1 MAAIAQSLPRSRGRL
16 AWFRDFLRDELAPY
30 PGRAALVVRMVTAAT
45 LVMIIGMT
53 FQMPYSVYAA
63 LYGLILPRES
73 LEATASA
80 VRGLVVGVVLA
91 GAYVLVGA
99 MLFLGSPM
107 LRLLWVVVTLFLT
120 FYLLSAMHSYV
131 ASARF
136 GYLLVIAIPLWVRQI
151 PPNEKVE
158 QTLWAVGALLLAGM
172 ITLALEMFFAAF
184 RRTDDLIGGI
194 TARLECV
201 EELLDDYAE
210 GRNVEATTQTAIT
223 RFAMVGASGLRRT
236 VQRSDYEPQYKQEVA
251 AVVALVGRL
260 VDIAANLRLS
270 SSASEDD
277 RKQIRGIVDNIVEIR
292 GDLTRG
298 IAPRQIEYREKADA
312 PLLNEIERTVSMIPE
327 VFTGSRSLSIYEPQ
341 PLHRDRPASLLAP
354 GALSNPEHLKFGLR
368 GCLAASICYIIY
380 NALFWPGISTALI
393 TCFVTALTTIGT
405 SHQKQILRF
414 TGAIVGGFLIG
425 MGSQVF
431 ILPYLDSIAG
441 FVVLFVLVTALS
453 SWFVTSSPRL
463 SYFGVQ
469 VALAFY
475 LINLQEFKIQTSLAV
490 ARDRVV
496 GMLLG
501 LFMMWLVFDHLWSA
515 PAALEM
521 RKAFLSG
528 LRFIAQLAREPVSN
542 DLRTAI
548 ERSDALREMINTNF
562 NNVRSLADGVLFE
575 FGPSRQQ
582 DLAFRDRIRRW
593 QPQLRVLF
601 VMRIASLKYR
611 LQLTGFELPERVLC
625 ALQEYDDHS
634 ARILE
639 EMADRIEHNA
649 AQARNSVDHSHEL
662 LNKTVQGIQA
672 EEWPQLPT
680 GRAQSLI
687 TLLRGIDGLTTSLAS
702 EMVAEFGT
710 LPDHSQLR
718 PA

>member
-1 MAAIAQSLPRSRGRL
+1 
-16 AWFRDFLRDELAPY
+16 
-30 PGRAALVVRMVTAAT
+30 
-45 LVMIIGMT
+45 
-53 FQMPYSVYAA
+53 
-63 LYGLILPRES
+63 
-73 LEATASA
+73 
-80 VRGLVVGVVLA
+80 
-91 GAYVLVGA
+91 

-298 IAPRQIEYREKADA
+298 TVPRQIEYREKADA

-368 GCLAASICYIIY
+368 GCLAGSI
-380 NALFWPGISTALI
+380 
-393 TCFVTALTTIGT
+393 
-405 SHQKQILRF
+405 
-414 TGAIVGGFLIG
+414 
-425 MGSQVF
+425 
-431 ILPYLDSIAG
+431 
-441 FVVLFVLVTALS
+441 
-453 SWFVTSSPRL
+453 
-463 SYFGVQ
+463 
-469 VALAFY
+469 
-475 LINLQEFKIQTSLAV
+475 
-490 ARDRVV
+490 
-496 GMLLG
+496 LLH
-501 LFMMWLVFDHLWSA
+501 HL
-515 PAALEM
+515 
-521 RKAFLSG
+521 
-528 LRFIAQLAREPVSN
+528 
-542 DLRTAI
+542 
-548 ERSDALREMINTNF
+548 
-562 NNVRSLADGVLFE
+562 
-575 FGPSRQQ
+575 
-582 DLAFRDRIRRW
+582 
-593 QPQLRVLF
+593 
-601 VMRIASLKYR
+601 
-611 LQLTGFELPERVLC
+611 
-625 ALQEYDDHS
+625 
-634 ARILE
+634 
-639 EMADRIEHNA
+639 
-649 AQARNSVDHSHEL
+649 
-662 LNKTVQGIQA
+662 
-672 EEWPQLPT
+672 
-680 GRAQSLI
+680 
-687 TLLRGIDGLTTSLAS
+687 
-702 EMVAEFGT
+702 
-710 LPDHSQLR
+710 
-718 PA
+718 

>member
-1 MAAIAQSLPRSRGRL
+1 MAAIAQSLPRSSGRL

-53 FQMPYSVYAA
+53 FQMPFSVYAA

-91 GAYVLVGA
+91 GAYVVVGA

-107 LRLLWVVVTLFLT
+107 LRLLWVVVTLFLI
-120 FYLLSAMHSYV
+120 FYLLSAMNSYV

-136 GYLLVIAIPLWVRQI
+136 GYLIVIAIPLLVRQI
-151 PPNEKVE
+151 PPNQKVE
-158 QTLWAVGALLLAGM
+158 QTLWAVGALSLASI

-184 RRTDDLIGGI
+184 RQTDDVIGGI

-201 EELLDDYAE
+201 EELLNDYAE

-223 RFAMVGASGLRRT
+223 RFAMVGASGLRRM
-236 VQRSDYEPQYKQEVA
+236 VQRSDYEPQYKQEMA
-251 AVVALVGRL
+251 AVVALVARL

-270 SSASEDD
+270 NSASEDD
-277 RKQIRGIVDNIVEIR
+277 RKQIRGIADYIAEIR

-298 IAPRQIEYREKADA
+298 TVPRQIEYHEKADA

-341 PLHRDRPASLLAP
+341 PLDRDRPATLLAP

-368 GCLAASICYIIY
+368 GCLAASICYITY

-393 TCFVTALTTIGT
+393 TCFVTALTTIGA
-405 SHQKQILRF
+405 SHQKQILRL

-441 FVVLFVLVTALS
+441 FVVLFVLVTALA
-453 SWFVTSSPRL
+453 SWFITSSPRL

-496 GMLLG
+496 GILLG
-501 LFMMWLVFDHLWSA
+501 LFMMWLVFDQLWGA

-528 LRFIAQLAREPVSN
+528 LRLLAQLAREPVSN

-611 LQLTGFELPERVLC
+611 LQLTGFELPERVLSV
-625 ALQEYDDHS
+625 LQEYDDHS

-672 EEWPQLPT
+672 EEWPQLST

-702 EMVAEFGT
+702 EIVAEFGT
-710 LPDHSQLR
+710 LPDQSQLR

>member
-1 MAAIAQSLPRSRGRL
+1 
-16 AWFRDFLRDELAPY
+16 
-30 PGRAALVVRMVTAAT
+30 MVTAAT

-201 EELLDDYAE
+201 EKLLDDYAE

-298 IAPRQIEYREKADA
+298 TVPRQIEYREKADA

-431 ILPYLDSIAG
+431 ILPYLDSVAG

-453 SWFVTSSPRL
+453 SWFMTSSPRL

-548 ERSDALREMINTNF
+548 ERSDDLREMINTNF

-672 EEWPQLPT
+672 EEWPQWPT

>member
-1 MAAIAQSLPRSRGRL
+1 MAAIAQSLPRSSGRL
-16 AWFRDFLRDELAPY
+16 GWFRDFLRDELAPY

-107 LRLLWVVVTLFLT
+107 LRLLWVVVTLFLV

-136 GYLLVIAIPLWVRQI
+136 GYLIVIAIPLWVRQI
-151 PPNEKVE
+151 SPNQKVE
-158 QTLWAVGALLLAGM
+158 QTLWAVGALSLAGI

-201 EELLDDYAE
+201 EELLDGYAE
-210 GRNVEATTQTAIT
+210 ARNVEATTQTAIT
-223 RFAMVGASGLRRT
+223 RFAMVGASGLRRML
-236 VQRSDYEPQYKQEVA
+236 QRSDYEPQYKQEMA
-251 AVVALVGRL
+251 AVVALVARL
-260 VDIAANLRLS
+260 VDIAANLRVS

-298 IAPRQIEYREKADA
+298 TVPRQIEYHEKADA

-341 PLHRDRPASLLAP
+341 PLDRERPATLLAP

-380 NALFWPGISTALI
+380 NTLFWPGISTALI

-414 TGAIVGGFLIG
+414 AGAIVGGFLIG

-548 ERSDALREMINTNF
+548 ERSDALREMINTSF

-611 LQLTGFELPERVLC
+611 LQLTGFELPERVLSV
-625 ALQEYDDHS
+625 LQEYDDHS

-702 EMVAEFGT
+702 EIVAEFGT

-718 PA
+718 PV

>member
-223 RFAMVGASGLRRT
+223 RFAMVGASGLRRM

-441 FVVLFVLVTALS
+441 FVVLFVLVTALA
-453 SWFVTSSPRL
+453 SWFITSSPRL

-528 LRFIAQLAREPVSN
+528 LRFIAQLAREPISN

-672 EEWPQLPT
+672 EAWPQWPT
-680 GRAQSLI
+680 GRAHSLI

-702 EMVAEFGT
+702 EMVAAFGT

>member
-1 MAAIAQSLPRSRGRL
+1 
-16 AWFRDFLRDELAPY
+16 
-30 PGRAALVVRMVTAAT
+30 
-45 LVMIIGMT
+45 
-53 FQMPYSVYAA
+53 
-63 LYGLILPRES
+63 
-73 LEATASA
+73 
-80 VRGLVVGVVLA
+80 
-91 GAYVLVGA
+91 
-99 MLFLGSPM
+99 
-107 LRLLWVVVTLFLT
+107 
-120 FYLLSAMHSYV
+120 
-131 ASARF
+131 
-136 GYLLVIAIPLWVRQI
+136 
-151 PPNEKVE
+151 
-158 QTLWAVGALLLAGM
+158 
-172 ITLALEMFFAAF
+172 
-184 RRTDDLIGGI
+184 
-194 TARLECV
+194 
-201 EELLDDYAE
+201 
-210 GRNVEATTQTAIT
+210 
-223 RFAMVGASGLRRT
+223 
-236 VQRSDYEPQYKQEVA
+236 
-251 AVVALVGRL
+251 
-260 VDIAANLRLS
+260 
-270 SSASEDD
+270 
-277 RKQIRGIVDNIVEIR
+277 
-292 GDLTRG
+292 
-298 IAPRQIEYREKADA
+298 
-312 PLLNEIERTVSMIPE
+312 
-327 VFTGSRSLSIYEPQ
+327 
-341 PLHRDRPASLLAP
+341 
-354 GALSNPEHLKFGLR
+354 
-368 GCLAASICYIIY
+368 
-380 NALFWPGISTALI
+380 
-393 TCFVTALTTIGT
+393 
-405 SHQKQILRF
+405 
-414 TGAIVGGFLIG
+414 
-425 MGSQVF
+425 
-431 ILPYLDSIAG
+431 
-441 FVVLFVLVTALS
+441 
-453 SWFVTSSPRL
+453 
-463 SYFGVQ
+463 VQ

-496 GMLLG
+496 GILLG
-501 LFMMWLVFDHLWSA
+501 LFMMWLVFDQLWGA

-528 LRFIAQLAREPVSN
+528 LRLLAQLAREPVSN

-548 ERSDALREMINTNF
+548 ERSDALREMINTSF

-611 LQLTGFELPERVLC
+611 LQLTGFELPERVLSV
-625 ALQEYDDHS
+625 LQEYDDHS